1 MPANLTPQYME
12 AEKRYR
18 DARTNE
24 EKIAALEEMLSIIP
38 KHKGTDK
45 LQADIKKRL
54 SKHREES
61 QKKKGAAVQKSV
73 FNVDKEGAGQVVIIG
88 PPNTGKSSLVCK
100 LTKASPEVAAF
111 PHTTHKPTPG
121 MASYGNILF
130 QLVDMPPITG
140 EYVDPAM
147 PDMIRRAD
155 IVVILLDLM
164 ADPLTQ
170 YEETLAALDSY
181 HIYPEGTVL
190 PESVRKAH
198 FIRKTF
204 VVANKMDT
212 EKQKEDFETFLELTG
227 LKLPSIGISIQ
238 AETNLQEF
246 LRIIFELSEV
256 IRVYAKN
263 PGKEP
268 DLEEPFVMAQD
279 STLEELA
286 VKIHKDIARNMKF
299 ARVWGKAVHGG
310 QMVQRDYVLQD
321 EDIIEIHI

>member
-1 MPANLTPQYME
+1 
-12 AEKRYR
+12 
-18 DARTNE
+18 
-24 EKIAALEEMLSIIP
+24 
-38 KHKGTDK
+38 
-45 LQADIKKRL
+45 
-54 SKHREES
+54 
-61 QKKKGAAVQKSV
+61 
-73 FNVDKEGAGQVVIIG
+73 
-88 PPNTGKSSLVCK
+88 
-100 LTKASPEVAAF
+100 
-111 PHTTHKPTPG
+111 
-121 MASYGNILF
+121 
-130 QLVDMPPITG
+130 MPPITG